1 MTWMSVLFKIALGF
15 VAWQIADRTRSV
27 VVNLLAVLWLAIWGD
42 IMLGMQ
48 FLAGFSL
55 PMTVGGVVMVGLAW
69 HAWRHGPTPEW

>member
-1 MTWMSVLFKIALGF
+1 MSVLAKLALGF

-27 VVNLLAVLWLAIWGD
+27 VVNLLAVLWLAVWGT

-48 FLAGFSL
+48 FFTGFSL
-55 PMTVGGVVMVGLAW
+55 QMTIGGVVMVGLAW